1 MNFTPTETA
10 RSMRPL
16 NESLNTSP
24 SESICVVDIWPA
36 KTTWLRQVAETI
48 FWIPIKLQ
56 VRNPGWNKSDKKDL
70 LFRLGSTFTLV
81 SGNLSLYIYIGRYI
95 QSNCIHLQQ
104 TNLEKLN
111 HLQCDWPRSIYYC
124 EQVRVF
130 SLQAIFL
137 WNGIWVIC
145 FCWPG
150 GLSWFDIKIGTLP
163 EANKT
168 PEKIGPWKRRF
179 RTWKPPFLG
188 TKLILFQEGT
198 ISCETSFVF
207 FPNVYSIRLERFERT
222 PAENRCH

>member
-1 MNFTPTETA
+1 MIRRIYFF
-10 RSMRPL
+10 
-16 NESLNTSP
+16 
-24 SESICVVDIWPA
+24 VW
-36 KTTWLRQVAETI
+36 
-48 FWIPIKLQ
+48 
-56 VRNPGWNKSDKKDL
+56 DL
-70 LFRLGSTFTLV
+70 LSRWFQEI
-81 SGNLSLYIYIGRYI
+81 SLYIYIGRYI

-188 TKLILFQEGT
+188 TKMILFQGGYHFLRN
-198 ISCETSFVF
+198 ILRF

-222 PAENRCH
+222 PAENRCHLKNTMSNEKNPGCLGQKGMKYYPVMWGF